1 MAEVQKP
8 TPAIR
13 SQIIANP
20 AMILEDEELMA
31 ALLTADGSKV
41 EGRNVVDLRGK
52 LVERLEGRLT
62 KLETTNRTV
71 IAAAY
76 ENLAGT
82 NQVHRAVVA
91 LLEAGAFRGFLQTLH
106 DDVTNMLS
114 LDSVRIGL
122 ETNDA
127 TPGSPLGPKGEMKE
141 LMIAL
146 PKGGVEAYLSPG
158 EDRPARRVTLR
169 KTTPAAAE
177 IYGHGQAWVQ
187 SEAVLTI
194 DMGPNR
200 NPALLA
206 LGAEDPNRFSPDQGT
221 DLLAFFGS
229 AFERMLRRWLA

>member
-141 LMIAL
+141 LIIAL

-158 EDRPARRVTLR
+158 EDRPARR
-169 KTTPAAAE
+169 
-177 IYGHGQAWVQ
+177 
-187 SEAVLTI
+187 LTI